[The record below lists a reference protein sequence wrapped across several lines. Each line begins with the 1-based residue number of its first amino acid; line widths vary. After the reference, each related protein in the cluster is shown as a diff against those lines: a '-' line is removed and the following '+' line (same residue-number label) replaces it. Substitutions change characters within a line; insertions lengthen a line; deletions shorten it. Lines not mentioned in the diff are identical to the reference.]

1 MYLNVIEVVWRLG
14 ILNLCDGILLV
25 SEVFKLE
32 GPFIPSQQE
41 VAHFHISLA

>member
-1 MYLNVIEVVWRLG
+1 MWGLG

-32 GPFIPSQQE
+32 SPFIPSQKE
-41 VAHFHISLA
+41 VAHFHSSLA